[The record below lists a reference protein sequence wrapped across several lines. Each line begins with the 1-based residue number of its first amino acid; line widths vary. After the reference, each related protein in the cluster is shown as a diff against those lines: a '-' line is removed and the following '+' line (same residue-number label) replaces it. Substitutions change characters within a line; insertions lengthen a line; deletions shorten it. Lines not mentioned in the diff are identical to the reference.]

1 VIPAIDANWW
11 QVAANPD
18 LGPYT
23 SSNQQPVD
31 FAVWQ
36 AADGTWQLWSCI
48 RNTDC
53 RGKTRLFHRWEAQRL
68 TDEHWQPMGIA
79 MQADPELGETPG
91 GLQAPH
97 VLKHQGTYFMLY
109 GDWSR
114 ICLAESPDGKH
125 FTRARNTKGW
135 PDLFSGPFGNTRD
148 PMVLRIGQ
156 TFHCYYTGHTETG
169 KHKSAV
175 FCRTSED
182 LVHWGKPVMVAAGG
196 APAREAKWYGGD
208 CECPF
213 VLEMDGSYYLFRNQ
227 RYGQDNL
234 NTQYCSPDPLYFGV
248 DDDSLRVGSL
258 PVAAPEIVQH
268 RGQHYIAALLPA
280 LDGIR
285 IAKLKWLPPQRA

>member
-1 VIPAIDANWW
+1 MIPAIDANWW

-53 RGKTRLFHRWEAQRL
+53 GGKTRLFYRWEARTL

-97 VLKHQGTYFMLY
+97 VLEHQGTYFMLY

-114 ICLAESPDGKH
+114 ICLAESRDGKR
-125 FTRARNTKGW
+125 FTRARNAKG
-135 PDLFSGPFGNTRD
+135 
-148 PMVLRIGQ
+148 
-156 TFHCYYTGHTETG
+156 
-169 KHKSAV
+169 
-175 FCRTSED
+175 
-182 LVHWGKPVMVAAGG
+182 
-196 APAREAKWYGGD
+196 
-208 CECPF
+208 
-213 VLEMDGSYYLFRNQ
+213 
-227 RYGQDNL
+227 
-234 NTQYCSPDPLYFGV
+234 
-248 DDDSLRVGSL
+248 
-258 PVAAPEIVQH
+258 
-268 RGQHYIAALLPA
+268 
-280 LDGIR
+280 
-285 IAKLKWLPPQRA
+285 